1 MRGQPDKRACTSPVL
16 PGARLPPADSGAN
29 PSRRMTQQAARQRQ
43 GGGSSPL
50 TSRSPPSFQTWL
62 DASADGISARA
73 GISAAKPASAVRTLT
88 RSAEPLLTSVGTVLA
103 SGATHDG
110 T

>member
-1 MRGQPDKRACTSPVL
+1 LPRPPSLSLHDALPISSPVL
-16 PGARLPPADSGAN
+16 PGARLPPANSGAN

-43 GGGSSPL
+43 GGESSPL

-73 GISAAKPASAVRTLT
+73 GISAAK
-88 RSAEPLLTSVGTVLA
+88 RSEEHTSELQSRGHLV
-103 SGATHDG
+103 
-110 T
+110 